1 MAVWYDNNNDI
12 QALCTC
18 DPHKPPV
25 TYVEIEIIDLE
36 LKTALKAF
44 CTSLFETVIDLSAV
58 ARQIGQIDSHYAT
71 FLGKNKED
79 KCAYCGYSD
88 IMGVHRTRRDAY
100 DHFLPKGIN
109 PFSSVNSEISP
120 QCVTS
125 AIPAS
130 SCRNILSAVRP
141 QERAGKA
148 FYSYADVSPGITISV
163 TLKTKDITKLLP
175 NEIDLQITAPGRV
188 EEVETWKEVFGI
200 EERYKDK
207 LCGKNGGMARL

>member
-1 MAVWYDNNNDI
+1 
-12 QALCTC
+12 
-18 DPHKPPV
+18 
-25 TYVEIEIIDLE
+25 
-36 LKTALKAF
+36 
-44 CTSLFETVIDLSAV
+44 
-58 ARQIGQIDSHYAT
+58 
-71 FLGKNKED
+71 
-79 KCAYCGYSD
+79 
-88 IMGVHRTRRDAY
+88 MGVHRTRRDAY

-125 AIPAS
+125 AIPAT
-130 SCRNILSAVRP
+130 SCRKILSAVRP

-148 FYSYADVSPGITISV
+148 FYSYADVSPGITTSV

-188 EEVETWKEVFGI
+188 EEVETLKEVFGI

-207 LCGKNGGMARL
+207 LCGKNGGMAWL